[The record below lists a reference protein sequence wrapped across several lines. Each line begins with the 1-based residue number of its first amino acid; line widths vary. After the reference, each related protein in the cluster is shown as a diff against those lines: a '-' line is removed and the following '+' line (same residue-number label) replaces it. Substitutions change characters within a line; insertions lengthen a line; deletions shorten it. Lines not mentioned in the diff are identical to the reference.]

1 MLDLQGITE
10 DFIRTRLRKF
20 ATETD
25 PDVAT
30 VQAIS
35 DRDANHEEREKQ
47 VLIFL
52 RYYKV
57 IRYFQP
63 ANSREIASRILE
75 FADEPRPNALDQ
87 NKAAIISEHKK
98 LEERIQPFAP
108 LTKAGE
114 HRKVTS
120 LASKALWCCYPN
132 DVPMFDNNAQRA
144 LQIFSRLC
152 RIFPEPGQEE
162 YGCFVDAWL
171 QLYHKIEPVIDQADI
186 KGFPYKIRVLDG
198 ILWYM
203 GKPTFDLQ
211 SNNMRE

>member
-1 MLDLQGITE
+1 VAVWGGVLAAMTFSAYRHDKQGLAALELIKSDLSPGELT
-10 DFIRTRLRKF
+10 
-20 ATETD
+20 
-25 PDVAT
+25 
-30 VQAIS
+30 S
-35 DRDANHEEREKQ
+35 
-47 VLIFL
+47 
-52 RYYKV
+52 
-57 IRYFQP
+57 
-63 ANSREIASRILE
+63 S
-75 FADEPRPNALDQ
+75 
-87 NKAAIISEHKK
+87 KK